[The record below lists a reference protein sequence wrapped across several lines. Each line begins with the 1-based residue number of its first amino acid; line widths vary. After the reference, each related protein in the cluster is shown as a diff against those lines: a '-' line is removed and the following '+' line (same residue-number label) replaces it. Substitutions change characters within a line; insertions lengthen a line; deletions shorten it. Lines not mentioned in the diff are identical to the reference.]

1 MVPRKKKWPAPK
13 NTLVTL
19 NAKMSEIVENI
30 LAIENVVLALIA
42 QLVINNVTKLW
53 HVVITNVILDVTGVH
68 ATLAH

>member
-1 MVPRKKKWPAPK
+1 MGLRRKKWPAPK
-13 NTLVTL
+13 NIPVTL

-30 LAIENVVLALIA
+30 LAIENVVLEMIA

-53 HVVITNVILDVTGVH
+53 HVEITNVILDVTGVH